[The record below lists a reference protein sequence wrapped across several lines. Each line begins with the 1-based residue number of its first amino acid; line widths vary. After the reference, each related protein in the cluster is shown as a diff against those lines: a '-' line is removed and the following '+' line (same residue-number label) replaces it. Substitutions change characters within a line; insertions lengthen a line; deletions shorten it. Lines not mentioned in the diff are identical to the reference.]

1 MGVISIDAIIEHL
14 RFVPTFKSQD
24 YYHKV
29 FHSIERGTSFFL
41 SSFRFLLMGFGLHAR
56 RKVVQSSFL
65 ALMVCCYFK
74 GFPLLIFQKSQLW
87 PECSINFVDS
97 GELVCPTYKEL
108 CGEAELVM
116 PGQCLNGCN
125 LNGECVDGVC
135 KCLYGFSGK
144 DCGIRE
150 QTLHVSSYKKLL

>member
-1 MGVISIDAIIEHL
+1 M
-14 RFVPTFKSQD
+14 
-24 YYHKV
+24 
-29 FHSIERGTSFFL
+29 
-41 SSFRFLLMGFGLHAR
+41 
-56 RKVVQSSFL
+56 VQSSFL
-65 ALMVCCYFK
+65 VLMVCCYFK
-74 GFPLLIFQKSQLW
+74 GFPALIFQKSELW
-87 PECSINFVDS
+87 LECSINFVNA

-108 CGEAELVM
+108 CGEAELVV

-150 QTLHVSSYKKLL
+150 QTLHISAYNNIIVDIGLLLNSDFHCILFRKMSRRLQQTWTLYIKRQL